1 MALKKVLI
9 IGAGIAGLS
18 AGSYLQRNGYD
29 TEIFEAHSI
38 PGGLC
43 TAWKRGDYTIDYCV
57 HWLMGTKPNT
67 GFDVVWNELGAFENE
82 DGSRSEIVN
91 LDDFSRMEFVD
102 GSVVRLF
109 SDADRLKEEL
119 LRIAPEDRKMI
130 VQLAKDL
137 KRLSRFRITT
147 DPENHSPIHRASSLL
162 GNLSIMPR
170 FLRHARTPMK
180 VYADQFRNP
189 IMKKVLMGVIPPDW
203 SVMSLTMGLSMQHR
217 QAAGYPVGG
226 SLAFARNIER
236 KYRSLGGQVHYRNPV
251 DKIIV
256 KKGKAVGIRLSS
268 GVELTGDEVVS
279 AADGHT
285 TLFEMLEGNYL
296 TDNIRKAYETF
307 PLFPSSVLFGFGIAR
322 DMSSEPH
329 SLILELDKP
338 LEFPDGSVHNSLA
351 ITFRHYDPTLAPKGK
366 TSAKVIFNTWRDQ
379 YWRDLAL
386 SDRKSYEQVKEEL
399 KTQVVE
405 LMEKRF
411 PGIGSDIE
419 VSDVSTPHT
428 VQRYTRNWHGSY
440 EGFGPTPQSVMARLP
455 NTLPS
460 LQNFSMIGQWTN
472 PGGGLPPAGLDGRN
486 LARRFCRQDGV
497 PFSGTASH
505 L

>member
-1 MALKKVLI
+1 MAQKKVLI

-43 TAWKRGDYTIDYCV
+43 TAWKRGDYTIDYCI

-67 GFDVVWNELGAFENE
+67 GFDVVWDELGAFENE

-91 LDDFSRMEFVD
+91 PETFSQMEFVD

-109 SDADRLKEEL
+109 SNADRLKEEL
-119 LRIAPEDRKMI
+119 LRVAPEDRKMI
-130 VQLAKDL
+130 EQLAKDL
-137 KRLSRFRITT
+137 KSMSRYQITT
-147 DPENHSPIHRASSLL
+147 DPENHSPIHSARVLL
-162 GNLSIMPR
+162 GNLSIMRR

-189 IMKKVLMGVIPPDW
+189 IMKKVLVGVIPPDW
-203 SVMSLTMGLSMQHR
+203 SVMSLTMGLGMQHR

-226 SLAFARNIER
+226 SLTFARNIER
-236 KYRSLGGQVHYRNPV
+236 KYRSLGGNVHYRHPV
-251 DKIIV
+251 EKILV

-268 GVELTGDEVVS
+268 GDEVMGDEIVS
-279 AADGHT
+279 AADGHS
-285 TLFEMLEGNYL
+285 TLFEMLEGHHL
-296 TDNIRKAYETF
+296 TDSIRKAYETF
-307 PLFPSSVLFGFGIAR
+307 PLFPSSVFFGFGIAR
-322 DMSSEPH
+322 DLSSEPH
-329 SLILELDKP
+329 NLILELDKP
-338 LEFPDGSVHNSLA
+338 FPLPDGSTQDLLA

-366 TSAKVIFNTWRDQ
+366 TSAQVIFNTWRDQ
-379 YWRDLAL
+379 YWRDLAR
-386 SDRKSYEQVKEEL
+386 SDRKGYEQVKVQL
-399 KTQVVE
+399 KNQVVE

-440 EGFGPTPQSVMARLP
+440 EGFGPTPQSVIARLP

-460 LQNFSMIGQWTN
+460 LQSFSMIGQWTT

-486 LARRFCRQDGV
+486 LARRFCRQDRV
-497 PFSGTASH
+497 PFSGTGVH
-505 L
+505 R